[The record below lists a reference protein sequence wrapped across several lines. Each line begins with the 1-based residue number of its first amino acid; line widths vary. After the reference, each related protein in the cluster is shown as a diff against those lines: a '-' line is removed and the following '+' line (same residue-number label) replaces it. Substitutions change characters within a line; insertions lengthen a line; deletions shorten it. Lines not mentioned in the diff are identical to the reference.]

1 MLIKQL
7 LARKLKLESIIHS
20 CSEWIKKAPKG
31 SIILSK
37 SRDTYYIFY
46 KTTNNSKKDTKLDK
60 EKDKALIKTLFLK
73 DYYSRILIAAKEEHK
88 KIKKL
93 LEFEE
98 KEIIDS
104 IYEDLHPIRKS
115 YVTPLSIKL
124 KDRIKAFIEDKGID
138 VKPEEGKYVIRTKRG
153 EYVRSMAE
161 YKIANS
167 LLAAGIPYKYEF
179 PYRAVDGHYL
189 HPDFTVINK
198 NTGEIFIWEHFG
210 MMDKPDY
217 VKNSFLYKINL
228 YADDDIY
235 IGKGLIATFSGYNQ
249 ELKQEMIDAMIS
261 KYLI

>member
-1 MLIKQL
+1 ML
-7 LARKLKLESIIHS
+7 RKLLRSRKLELERVIHS
-20 CSEWIKKAPKG
+20 CNEWINKAPKG

-37 SRDTYYIFY
+37 SRDTYYFFY
-46 KTTNNSKKDTKLDK
+46 KTTKNSKKDTKLDK

-73 DYYSRILIAAKEEHK
+73 DYYSRVLIAAKEELK

-98 KEIIDS
+98 KEIIGS
-104 IYEDLHPIRKS
+104 IYNDLHQERKN
-115 YVTPLSIKL
+115 YVTPLFITH
-124 KDRIKAFIEDKGID
+124 KDKIHNFIDDKGID

-161 YKIANS
+161 YRIANS

-210 MMDKPDY
+210 MMDKLDY
-217 VKNSFLYKINL
+217 VKNSFMYKMGL
-228 YADDDIY
+228 YADDDIF
-235 IGKGLIATFSGYNQ
+235 IGKGLIATFSGFNQ
-249 ELKQEMIDAMIS
+249 DLKQEMIDAMIT

>member
-1 MLIKQL
+1 MLRKQL
-7 LARKLKLESIIHS
+7 LTRKLKLESIIRS

-37 SRDTYYIFY
+37 SRDTYYFY
-46 KTTNNSKKDTKLDK
+46 FKTTKSSKKDIKLDK
-60 EKDKALIKTLFLK
+60 ENDKALIKTLFLK
-73 DYYSRILIAAKEEHK
+73 DYYSRVLSAAKEELK
-88 KIKKL
+88 RIKKM
-93 LEFEE
+93 LEFEN
-98 KEIIDS
+98 KEAIGS
-104 IYEDLHPIRKS
+104 IYTDLHPVRKS
-115 YVTPLSIKL
+115 YITPLDIKL
-124 KDRIKAFIEDKGID
+124 DDKINAFVEDKGAN

-161 YKIANS
+161 YLIANS

-235 IGKGLIATFSGYNQ
+235 IGKGLIATFTGYKQ

-261 KYLI
+261 MYLI

>member
-1 MLIKQL
+1 MLRKQL

-31 SIILSK
+31 YIVISK
-37 SRDTYYIFY
+37 SHGNYFFY
-46 KTTNNSKKDTKLDK
+46 HKATNKSKKEVKLDK
-60 EKDKALIKTLFLK
+60 ENDKSLIKVLVLK
-73 DYYSRILIAAKEEHK
+73 DYYSRILVAAQAELK
-88 KIKKL
+88 KIKKA
-93 LEFEE
+93 LEVED
-98 KEIIDS
+98 KEPIGS
-104 IYEDLHPIRKS
+104 IYGNLHPERKKHVS
-115 YVTPLSIKL
+115 PLETTIKE
-124 KDRIKAFIEDKGID
+124 KIKAFIEDKGID

-198 NTGEIFIWEHFG
+198 NTGEIFLWEHFG
-210 MMDKPDY
+210 MMDKTDY

-228 YADDDIY
+228 YADDDIF
-235 IGKGLIATFSGYNQ
+235 IGKGLITTFTGYNQ